1 MEYRNPQ
8 WSVNNFIDC
17 EINHPKFGWI
27 PFTADPNDTGTFF
40 DVAELYDEM
49 KEDSTILPYVPL
61 PPEPPEVPAQITRR
75 QCAVMM
81 LSQNMITSQEAI
93 LMTQSGIPP
102 ANVQTYFDAMSEP
115 QRTMAI
121 IDFAATNYFRNNPL
135 LADLMAANGMTEQQV
150 DQFFIDAASL

>member
-8 WSVNNFIDC
+8 WSANNFIDC
-17 EINHPKFGWI
+17 EINHPQFGWI
-27 PFTADPNDTGTFF
+27 PFTADPNDNGTFF
-40 DVAELYDEM
+40 DVAELYNEM
-49 KEDSTILPYVPL
+49 KEDPSILPYVPPL
-61 PPEPPEVPAQITRR
+61 PEVPAQITRR

-81 LSQNMITSQEAI
+81 LSQNMITGQEAI

-102 ANVQTYFDAMSEP
+102 ANVQTYFDAMPEP

-121 IDFAATNYFRNNPL
+121 IDFAAVNYYRNNPL

-150 DQFFIDAASL
+150 DQFFIDAAAL

>member
-27 PFTADPNDTGTFF
+27 PFTADRNDTGTFF

-49 KEDSTILPYVPL
+49 KEDPSILPYVPL
-61 PPEPPEVPAQITRR
+61 PPEVPAQITRR
-75 QCAVMM
+75 QCAMMM
-81 LSQNMITSQEAI
+81 LSQNMITGQEAI
-93 LMTQSGIPP
+93 SMTQSGIPP
-102 ANVQTYFDAMSEP
+102 ANVQAYFDAMPEP

-121 IDFAATNYFRNNPL
+121 IDFAAINYFRDNPL
-135 LADLMAANGMTEQQV
+135 LADLMIANGMTEQQV